1 MVKAAEGLV
10 DMPYK
15 HGVYFPLRPLKHE
28 YRKLL
33 VDNYVMFYYV
43 DESKK
48 LITIARVICKK
59 RSRQN
64 IDIK

>member
-1 MVKAAEGLV
+1 
-10 DMPYK
+10 MPYK

-48 LITIARVICKK
+48 LITIARVIYAK
-59 RSRQN
+59 RDLDK
-64 IDIK
+64 ILI